1 MAKPA
6 LSSAVG
12 DIMQQRWIDLDA
24 AYQLLCRL
32 SLNDTNDSHIYVSLA
47 GLQHLFFESMRSG
60 QFGLATVSNRITVNI
75 NYDSFDHPCRLSI
88 NPTGFAVR
96 AQPKS
101 MKCGSDRLKTPR
113 TAL

>member
-60 QFGLATVSNRITVNI
+60 GSLDWQPSVIASRSISTTTVSTIPA
-75 NYDSFDHPCRLSI
+75 D
-88 NPTGFAVR
+88 
-96 AQPKS
+96 
-101 MKCGSDRLKTPR
+101 
-113 TAL
+113 